1 MENLTE
7 KIQRLEDAE
16 RAKLSKPQMTPEK
29 RELIRAC
36 LMENP
41 FDPKHFNVT
50 RRIALSDI
58 SKPLCETLKAM
69 VHDGKSFTTD
79 EVKAHMKAIDADG
92 MEAAIL
98 HNNY

>member
-1 MENLTE
+1 MENLSE
-7 KIQRLEDAE
+7 KLQRLEDAR
-16 RAKLSKPQMTPEK
+16 RAQLPKPQMTPDK
-29 RELIRAC
+29 REIIFAC

-41 FDPKHFNVT
+41 FDPKHPNLT

-79 EVKAHMKAIDADG
+79 EVKAHMEAIDVDG
-92 MEAAIL
+92 MKAAIL
-98 HNNY
+98 NN